1 MIAAQLLAPSTLLA
15 GGLLYFA
22 ALCWAA
28 LRTPWVELFSDTRR
42 QHLVFGTM
50 LAIFLLW
57 LVRRDF
63 ESGLSFHF
71 IGLTAATLLLDWP
84 LAMLAAF
91 AAQLGLVAT
100 GHQHLTALGINGV
113 LLVLI
118 PILVTEGC
126 AILVER
132 AQPKNLFVYIFCS
145 GFFPAALAALLC
157 ILASLALL
165 LVDGRYPMPPWLNDF
180 AGYIWLVMFPEA
192 FINGTAVTALVVFCP
207 DWLETFSR
215 TRYLQAPWRS
225 DEHKDDPSPPDQ

>member
-100 GHQHLTALGINGV
+100 GHQHLTALARISH
-113 LLVLI
+113 
-118 PILVTEGC
+118 E
-126 AILVER
+126 A
-132 AQPKNLFVYIFCS
+132 
-145 GFFPAALAALLC
+145 
-157 ILASLALL
+157 
-165 LVDGRYPMPPWLNDF
+165 GRR
-180 AGYIWLVMFPEA
+180 G
-192 FINGTAVTALVVFCP
+192 
-207 DWLETFSR
+207 R
-215 TRYLQAPWRS
+215 
-225 DEHKDDPSPPDQ
+225 